1 MIHFILQ
8 NGDISF
14 CIKQLNITNSQKQF
28 FQCFFV
34 FIFNLSSILKVL
46 FIFLAHCQA
55 ALLYSQ
61 TKSSHCRRHCKIQH
75 TFMLQNTEQASCQ
88 VDFLFVG
95 FQKFEVRWFD
105 QFRPDRGIFL
115 GQSEVLQVSVSH
127 GLGVGSFEQFVGKR
141 LVGQRDLAVAVLGEK
156 RCDGFPKNFFLLST
170 EARLPALA
178 QFGLLQLK
186 FTKDLFS
193 TRRPQTC
200 SWSHFNS
207 WPEKI
212 QFNL

>member
-1 MIHFILQ
+1 M
-8 NGDISF
+8 
-14 CIKQLNITNSQKQF
+14 F
-28 FQCFFV
+28 FRFYFQ
-34 FIFNLSSILKVL
+34 FIFNFESLVHISGALSSCTFVFTNKIESL
-46 FIFLAHCQA
+46 Q
-55 ALLYSQ
+55 
-61 TKSSHCRRHCKIQH
+61 RHCKIQH

-95 FQKFEVRWFD
+95 FQKFQVRWFD
-105 QFRPDRGIFL
+105 QFRPDRGIFH

-127 GLGVGSFEQFVGKR
+127 GVGSFEQFVGKR

-186 FTKDLFS
+186 FTKDLLS
-193 TRRPQTC
+193 TRHPQTC
-200 SWSHFNS
+200 SWSYFNS

-212 QFNL
+212 QFKL